1 VELQL
6 WLSIAVSSL
15 LLIAGTRPILAAQ
28 SDYVPRTK
36 GWMMLI
42 PPLGSLDRSTG
53 ERRILKDT
61 PKKKWTGIVIR
72 GYDGKAYDF
81 VDQDTCQVGMSAL
94 VMKLYEDNDPQYRA
108 LSLGKCV
115 QDDGRRNVVIR

>member
-1 VELQL
+1 MQL
-6 WLSIAVSSL
+6 WLGIVLSSL
-15 LLIAGTRPILAAQ
+15 LLIGGVGPILAAQ
-28 SDYVPRTK
+28 TDYVARPK
-36 GWMMLI
+36 GWMMLV
-42 PPLGSLDRSTG
+42 PPLGGIDHSNGQRK
-53 ERRILKDT
+53 ILKDS
-61 PKKKWTGIVIR
+61 PKKRWTGILIR